1 MFIDKVAILTK
12 NAALEFEKMANPVL
26 LQYDLTGSQYKLLKY
41 LYVHPADTVRQVD
54 MERYYSMTHPTAIG
68 LLDQLE
74 KKGYV
79 TRSVNPA
86 DKRSRVISLTEKA
99 YKMQEVLIREGDRLE
114 EQFTARLTEDE
125 RKSLVGLL
133 QKLLGLNEE
142 E

>member
-79 TRSVNPA
+79 IRNVNPA

-99 YKMQEVLIREGDRLE
+99 YKMQEVLVREGDRLE

-133 QKLLGLNEE
+133 QKLLGLNEKE
-142 E
+142 

>member
-41 LYVHPADTVRQVD
+41 LFVHPADTVRQVD

-99 YKMQEVLIREGDRLE
+99 YEMQEILVREGDRLE

-125 RKSLVGLL
+125 RKSLVELL
-133 QKLLGLNEE
+133 QKLLGLNEKE
-142 E
+142 

>member
-41 LYVHPADTVRQVD
+41 LYAHPADTVRQVD

-99 YKMQEVLIREGDRLE
+99 YKMQEILVREGDRLE

-133 QKLLGLNEE
+133 QKLLGLNEKE
-142 E
+142 